1 MFYKNTICRN
11 RPPVRYPESKE
22 ILHQLSAQHPAPIE
36 ENARDCKTFGEYR
49 RNRPNSFKIIDL
61 LLAKTGSKFVST

>member
-1 MFYKNTICRN
+1 MPYQTATRRIRQ
-11 RPPVRYPESKE
+11 PVRYPESKE

-49 RNRPNSFKIIDL
+49 RNRPNSFKIMDV
-61 LLAKTGSKFVST
+61 LLAKTGSEFVSN